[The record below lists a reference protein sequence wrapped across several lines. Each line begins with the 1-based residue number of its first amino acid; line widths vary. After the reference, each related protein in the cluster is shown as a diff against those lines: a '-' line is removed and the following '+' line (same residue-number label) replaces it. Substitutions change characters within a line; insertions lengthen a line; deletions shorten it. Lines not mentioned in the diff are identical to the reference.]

1 MFENLRRA
9 FREAADNFNKELDRD
24 AVPEAVNKL
33 LKGMEGEAV
42 DAKAALEGLKQQL
55 AVARKRSSEEAQ
67 NAEVCKRRET
77 MARDI
82 GDTDTADLAAT
93 YAEKHGARSKVLSD
107 KARAIEAEIGLQE
120 AEYTEML
127 SQIRK
132 ARANR
137 DRLAA
142 SAGRTQA
149 RDSLG
154 GADDLFGELDR
165 MAGRIVDT
173 EAAAGAEEAL
183 FDDARDFD
191 DQLGASHREE
201 AVDARLEELKRRM
214 RKG

>member
-9 FREAADNFNKELDRD
+9 FREAVDNFNREVDRD
-24 AVPEAVNKL
+24 AVPEAVDKL
-33 LKGMEGEAV
+33 LKGMQREAV
-42 DAKAALEGLKQQL
+42 DAKAALEGLKKQL
-55 AVARKRSSEEAQ
+55 AVARKRSSEEAH
-67 NAEVCKRRET
+67 NVEVCRRREI

-82 GDTDTADLAAT
+82 GDSDTAGLAAT
-93 YAEKHGARSKVLSD
+93 YAERHEARRKVLSD
-107 KARAIEAEIGLQE
+107 KANAIEAEIRLLE
-120 AEYTEML
+120 AEYAEMM

-154 GADDLFGELDR
+154 GSDDLFGELDR
-165 MAGRIVDT
+165 MAERIVDG
-173 EAAAGAEEAL
+173 EAAGSAEEAL

-191 DQLGASHREE
+191 EQLGASRREE
-201 AVDARLEELKRRM
+201 AIDARLEDLKRRM
-214 RKG
+214 RKS

>member
-9 FREAADNFNKELDRD
+9 FREAVDNFNKELDRN
-24 AVPEAVNKL
+24 AVPEAVDKL

-42 DAKAALEGLKQQL
+42 DAKAALEGLKEQL
-55 AVARKRSSEEAQ
+55 AVAQKRSSEEARH
-67 NAEVCKRRET
+67 AEVCERREA

-82 GDTDTADLAAT
+82 GDTDTAGLAAT
-93 YAEKHGARSKVLSD
+93 YAEKHATRSQVLSD
-107 KARAIEAEIGLQE
+107 KARAIEAEIRLQE

-137 DRLAA
+137 DSLAA
-142 SAGRTQA
+142 STGRTQA

-183 FDDARDFD
+183 FDDASDFD
-191 DQLGASHREE
+191 DQLGASRREE
-201 AVDARLEELKRRM
+201 AIDARLKELKRRM
-214 RKG
+214 RKR